1 MVFERRHINA
11 DKDTPIG
18 QVGDVLGNISENI
31 YNNTNASGYI
41 NRIRLKR
48 KREELD
54 MRRNNRD
61 GQVFHN
67 DPPPPGN

>member
-1 MVFERRHINA
+1 MTIMVFERRHFNA

-18 QVGDVLGNISENI
+18 HIGGILDDTYG
-31 YNNTNASGYI
+31 NNTNASGYI

-48 KREELD
+48 RKEELD
-54 MRRNNRD
+54 MQRNNIQ

-67 DPPPPGN
+67 DPPPPED